1 MVWADAGYRGDNAL
15 LLRAAIACVSPCGGI
30 ALACEALRSETVT
43 RTFRR
48 RFGECGLFV
57 VEILGEGGDSSETWT
72 FTMRWQRKAEGIKAR
87 EAMASKRY
95 VSKRVMRDEDEGSWG
110 WGSE

>member
-1 MVWADAGYRGDNAL
+1 MRGAAVGDGDEDVSKEVRRV
-15 LLRAAIACVSPCGGI
+15 RAVRRGN
-30 ALACEALRSETVT
+30 
-43 RTFRR
+43 FRR
-48 RFGECGLFV
+48 RRRLERDVDVHDAG
-57 VEILGEGGDSSETWT
+57 
-72 FTMRWQRKAEGIKAR
+72 QRKAEGIKAR

>member
-30 ALACEALRSETVT
+30 VLACEALRSETVT

-48 RFGECGLFV
+48 RFGEYGLFV
-57 VEILGEGGDSSETWT
+57 VEILGEGGDG
-72 FTMRWQRKAEGIKAR
+72 RAR
-87 EAMASKRY
+87 EREGTEARGERRERERIGGFCCLLYTSP
-95 VSKRVMRDEDEGSWG
+95 SPRD
-110 WGSE
+110 

>member
-1 MVWADAGYRGDNAL
+1 
-15 LLRAAIACVSPCGGI
+15 
-30 ALACEALRSETVT
+30 
-43 RTFRR
+43 
-48 RFGECGLFV
+48 
-57 VEILGEGGDSSETWT
+57 
-72 FTMRWQRKAEGIKAR
+72 MRWQRKAEGIKAR

>member
-1 MVWADAGYRGDNAL
+1 MQIDFSADGFDFATSVGYERAVGDGEPIVL
-15 LLRAAIACVSPCGGI
+15 CGVP
-30 ALACEALRSETVT
+30 L
-43 RTFRR
+43 
-48 RFGECGLFV
+48 V
-57 VEILGEGGDSSETWT
+57 VEIVGEGGDSSETWT